1 MTEALN
7 AALHQ
12 MAQSDWPKQ
21 ETCYVTLLKLLKNIV
36 EHPAEAKFRH
46 LKMQNAALK
55 AKVFDL
61 PGALDFLRSV
71 GFQEVENGEALE
83 CSAPADQV
91 KAARDRLEKHA
102 DDAKMNELRRE
113 RDAKIAEEKA
123 KAKKDPFTCHKEL
136 ATTEEE
142 REALRKELERDRL
155 EMAAELAHRGP
166 TQASKAT
173 GHRPQVR
180 CARGGHQLHQEGRRL
195 SLSAAGHASSS

>member
-1 MTEALN
+1 MEAVN
-7 AALHQ
+7 GALHRITE
-12 MAQSDWPKQ
+12 SEWPKQ

-36 EHPAEAKFRH
+36 DHPTEAKFRH
-46 LKMQNAALK
+46 LNTQNAALK
-55 AKVFDL
+55 AKVFDI
-61 PGALDFLRSV
+61 PGALDFLKAV
-71 GFQEVENGEALE
+71 GFQEVAGEALE
-83 CSAPADQV
+83 CSAAAEQL
-91 KAARDRLEKHA
+91 KTARDRLEKHA

-166 TQASKAT
+166 TQSSKAT
-173 GHRPQVR
+173 DLKFGAHEADTS
-180 CARGGHQLHQEGRRL
+180 CIKKGGG
-195 SLSAAGHASSS
+195 